1 VVVALYLNA
10 AILLLILLELL
21 HRSGAPDFSSAAMAQ
36 LASQAQPPIA
46 GGSGVYVMPAQF
58 HPQSWGCYLLDADN
72 QTLCTYE
79 YDVGSRQL
87 KLTSARNFRF
97 DRMLKNF
104 ATYPP
109 TWEVQSMVEQ
119 EIQDQKVRD
128 LPATRP

>member
-10 AILLLILLELL
+10 AILLFILLALL
-21 HRSGAPDFSSAAMAQ
+21 HHSAMPDFSSSAMAQ
-36 LASQAQPPIA
+36 LASQAQIA

-79 YDVGSRQL
+79 YDVGTRQL
-87 KLTSARNFRF
+87 KLTSARNFRY

-119 EIQDQKVRD
+119 EMQDQKVRD
-128 LPATRP
+128 MPATRP